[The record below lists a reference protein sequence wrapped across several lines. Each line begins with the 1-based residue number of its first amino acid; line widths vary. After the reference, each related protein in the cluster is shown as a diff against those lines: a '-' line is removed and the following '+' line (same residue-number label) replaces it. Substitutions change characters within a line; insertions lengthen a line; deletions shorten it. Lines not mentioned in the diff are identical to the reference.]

1 MKKALIY
8 SRVRVSLCAR
18 FDNSSPRKSAWSS
31 LTHTVIGTAGN
42 VANFASSRAQYGEE
56 IRGNRS
62 WNRAKKIAVNG
73 DLAHGEE
80 ARQAQDASEELAGL
94 QTRKTS
100 LFRHRKTRYRDFD
113 LAKNTAQSSRCLVSP
128 VGDGSAAC
136 RNHFCL

>member
-1 MKKALIY
+1 MVELDAHRY
-8 SRVRVSLCAR
+8 RHGR
-18 FDNSSPRKSAWSS
+18 
-31 LTHTVIGTAGN
+31 N

-73 DLAHGEE
+73 DLSQGEE

-94 QTRKTS
+94 QARKTS

-113 LAKNTAQSSRCLVSP
+113 LAKKTAQSSRSLVSP
-128 VGDGSAAC
+128 VGDGGAAW
-136 RNHFCL
+136 RSHFCL

>member
-56 IRGNRS
+56 IGGNRS
-62 WNRAKKIAVNG
+62 WNRA
-73 DLAHGEE
+73 
-80 ARQAQDASEELAGL
+80 
-94 QTRKTS
+94 RKTS